1 MHSHFITKLLGL
13 EDVEITH
20 VEDQIT
26 HFEIHIQTPVK
37 VQKCPCCQK
46 ETSSVHDDRIQ
57 KIRDVKVFE
66 KYCFLILRKRR
77 YRCKSCGK
85 RFYEPY
91 SFLERYQR
99 HTKRL
104 LQALLVK
111 VREYNFKQ
119 VAKETGLGHSTVIR
133 LFDKYYSYDNKALPK
148 VLAIDELKG
157 TSETGKYQCIIGD
170 PVNRRVYDIIPN
182 RNLSTLKEY
191 FRTLPR
197 EKVQMVVMDM
207 WQPYK
212 TLALKSFDKPIL
224 VVDRFHYVRHN
235 VWALERVRKRVQKNF
250 QEKDRKS
257 MKKLRY
263 LLHKPH
269 AHLNADEMEQLNY
282 FFSLALDLKKA
293 YIVKETFHKWLKESD
308 KTNAKRNLEHLYKV
322 IEESGLEEYQYMK
335 RTFKN
340 WEKEILNSFLFPYTN
355 GFIEGINNKI
365 KVIKRMSYGIR
376 NFKRLRNKALCS
388 LI

>member
-1 MHSHFITKLLGL
+1 MHSHFTTTLLGL
-13 EDVEITH
+13 EEVEVYHLEETDTH
-20 VEDQIT
+20 L
-26 HFEIHIQTPVK
+26 EIHISTPVR
-37 VQKCPCCQK
+37 VQVCPCCQEK
-46 ETSSVHDDRIQ
+46 TSSIHDYRIQ
-57 KIRDVKVFE
+57 KVRDLKVRE
-66 KYCFLILRKRR
+66 KYCFLFLKKRR
-77 YRCKSCGK
+77 YKCKACGK
-85 RFYEPY
+85 RFYENYP
-91 SFLERYQR
+91 FLQRYQR
-99 HTKRL
+99 FTLRVLQSL
-104 LQALLVK
+104 LIK

-133 LFDKYYSYDNKALPK
+133 LFDKHYSYDNKTLPQ
-148 VLAIDELKG
+148 VLAIDEFKG

-170 PVNRRVYDIIPN
+170 PANRSVYDIIPN

-191 FRTLPR
+191 FRSLPI
-197 EKVQMVVMDM
+197 EKVQFVVMDM

-212 TLALKSFDKPIL
+212 TLALETFNKPIL

-235 VWALERVRKRVQKNF
+235 FWALERVRKRVQKDF
-250 QEKDRKS
+250 KDKERKS

-269 AHLNADEMEQLNY
+269 ANLEAHEVDQLNY
-282 FFSLALDLKKA
+282 FFSLAPDLKKA
-293 YIVKETFHKWLKESD
+293 YIVKETFQKWLKESD
-308 KTNAKRNLEHLYKV
+308 QFTVKKNLEHLYTV
-322 IEESGLEEYQYMK
+322 IEDSDLEEYQYMK

-355 GFIEGINNKI
+355 GFIEGVNNKI